1 MNKHSQT
8 RKNVPAATH
17 DRSQMSTIMPT
28 LNTKSAYPLVKSL
41 AEQRRSGQ
49 TNKATKH
56 NKTNKIWTKQMV
68 RNHQRTVTH
77 PLKALFLYSL
87 YFTMYIGLKFAQDCQ

>member
-28 LNTKSAYPLVKSL
+28 LNTKSAYPLVKS
-41 AEQRRSGQ
+41 
-49 TNKATKH
+49 
-56 NKTNKIWTKQMV
+56 
-68 RNHQRTVTH
+68 
-77 PLKALFLYSL
+77 
-87 YFTMYIGLKFAQDCQ
+87 